1 MLWCIYLLLVEKK
14 EKLSNRKD
22 RCLNK
27 GVCMYKIAICDDEV
41 GLGTELEELLLSLFQ
56 RSNKNCEIDVYFT
69 GEGICEGI
77 RVGLHYDL
85 IFLDINFAESDFSG
99 INVGKF
105 IRLSCQNNKTSIV
118 YMSWDESYA
127 LDLFKIRPMDF
138 LIKPLNER
146 KIEETV
152 RTFLLLSKD
161 WSKDFIYKK
170 DHFTLRVRVK
180 DIVYFER
187 QNKKIVIHL
196 VSGEKE
202 EFYDSLKKIY
212 KEQLEGL
219 GFLFV
224 SSTLVVNSDHIASI
238 DYKAIFVKDNPNPI
252 SISQMRRSKVR
263 ERYVEIVKEGGM
275 NKL

>member
-1 MLWCIYLLLVEKK
+1 
-14 EKLSNRKD
+14 
-22 RCLNK
+22 
-27 GVCMYKIAICDDEV
+27 MYKIAICDDEV
-41 GLGTELEELLLSLFQ
+41 GLGTELEELLLGLFQ
-56 RSNKNCEIDVYFT
+56 RSNKNCEIDVYLT
-69 GEGICEGI
+69 GEEICEGI

-105 IRLSCQNNKTSIV
+105 IRLSCHNNRTSIV

-127 LDLFKIRPMDF
+127 MDLFKIRPMDF
-138 LIKPLNER
+138 LIKPLNEG

-170 DHFTLRVRVK
+170 DHFTLRVQVK

-187 QNKKIVIHL
+187 QKKKIVIHL

-219 GFLFV
+219 GFLSV
-224 SSTLVVNSDHIASI
+224 SSSLIVNCDYIASI
-238 DYKAIFVKDNPNPI
+238 DYKEIFLKDNPSPI
-252 SISQMRRSKVR
+252 SIGQMRRSKVR
-263 ERYVEIVKEGGM
+263 ERYIEIVKEGGM
-275 NKL
+275 SEL